1 MLTLFGVGTVRYTLQ
16 NSCPPFDR
24 LSLVGMLTK
33 CKQREK
39 FILCPPTHT
48 LVTSEEDANFNQNLI
63 RCLNF
68 VCKVPF
74 PRSGSLAMDTSL
86 CSKGGLIGVLWV
98 P

>member
-39 FILCPPTHT
+39 FILCSGRFFAKNSVASTKFGFFDKNPAFDH
-48 LVTSEEDANFNQNLI
+48 SNL
-63 RCLNF
+63 
-68 VCKVPF
+68 
-74 PRSGSLAMDTSL
+74 
-86 CSKGGLIGVLWV
+86 
-98 P
+98 